1 MPGGMQINPEQKK
14 ATHEWLKGKFGE
26 SSVAFLMLR
35 VADELRL
42 DGADCRQMCQV
53 REINSRYAGHSFC
66 WTVFF
71 GYKHDQVRNMR
82 FLMRRRQTGW

>member
-1 MPGGMQINPEQKK
+1 
-14 ATHEWLKGKFGE
+14 
-26 SSVAFLMLR
+26 MLR

-71 GYKHDQVRNMR
+71 GYKHDQVRNTR
-82 FLMRRRQTGW
+82 FLMRR